1 ACCSA
6 ARAAGTCRDAAGA
19 EPGGDR
25 AAAAGEEGAAGQ
37 EDEARGGAAVEGG
50 GEKREPGGQQG
61 GQVREWHGRLLGR
74 MSGGATLIV
83 PRGPALVHPAAAPP
97 GEAARRPSPN
107 AEASRGK

>member
-25 AAAAGEEGAAGQ
+25 AAAAGEEGAAEQ

-61 GQVREWHGRLLGR
+61 GQVREWHGRLLCR
-74 MSGGATLIV
+74 MRGGASPLV
-83 PRGPALVHPAAAPP
+83 PKGAAAGLPAAAPTGP
-97 GEAARRPSPN
+97 GAVPRDAN
-107 AEASRGK
+107 AGRTAG